1 MRTVNVADAPDRCG
15 CVTDNIPYFPEI
27 YNASGYPAMV
37 AKYGSPYSYEHCQ
50 RANIFR
56 RNQTTVSSVE
66 DVQELMR

>member
-1 MRTVNVADAPDRCG
+1 MGADADRCG
-15 CVTDNIPYFPEI
+15 VCVTDNIPYFPEI

-56 RNQTTVSSVE
+56 RNQTGVRSVD
-66 DVQELMR
+66 DVQQLMR